1 MSPREGVSPLLTK
14 KMDDIDE
21 GFTMR
26 RIFLALP
33 LVGSALAYSATT
45 QAQVPSAAQVRDFLH
60 DNCMGQGHGPA
71 FCGCWVSTALRL
83 LRPEE
88 TFALLRMPGY
98 EAWLAR
104 VPYVDQQANG
114 ACGQYLPR
122 R

>member
-1 MSPREGVSPLLTK
+1 MCRIFFAVLLT
-14 KMDDIDE
+14 
-21 GFTMR
+21 GN
-26 RIFLALP
+26 AL
-33 LVGSALAYSATT
+33 LYSRTT
-45 QAQVPSAAQVRDFLH
+45 QAQLPSAAQVRDFTYN
-60 DNCMGQGHGPA
+60 NCMLQGHGPA
-71 FCGCWVSTALRL
+71 FCGCWVSAALVL

-88 TFALLRMPGY
+88 TFALLGIPGY

>member
-1 MSPREGVSPLLTK
+1 MMQTR
-14 KMDDIDE
+14 

-26 RIFLALP
+26 RIFLVLLLAS
-33 LVGSALAYSATT
+33 SALVCSATT
-45 QAQVPSAAQVRDFLH
+45 QAQVPSAAQVRDFIYN
-60 DNCMGQGHGPA
+60 NCMGQGHGSA
-71 FCGCWVSTALRL
+71 FCGCWVSAALGL

-88 TFALLRMPGY
+88 TFALLRVPGY